1 MHTHTYTYTY
11 THSLMC
17 TYTYLHTQTHAHIRA
32 YAYTHA
38 HMRVQARKC
47 TITTHTHTHTHTNTH
62 THTSQCHSA
71 HRGLLWQRAPPLR
84 GCTRVFLLKS
94 GYACDYLYRILECRC
109 YVKQASSSSAVW
121 PETCIVET
129 QRELVLIPI

>member
-47 TITTHTHTHTHTNTH
+47 TITTHTHTHTNTH